1 MKLIVQ
7 IPCHNEAPFLEA
19 TLRDVPRSIPGV
31 DEIEFLVVDD
41 GSTDET
47 AAAAVRAGVRHVV
60 RFRHR
65 RGLAQAFMAGLDA
78 SLRAGA
84 DIIVNTDA
92 DNQYCGADIPPLI
105 APILRGEADMVIGDR
120 DIAGTP
126 HFSPLKKALQRWGSW
141 AVRRISGTDIPDCTS
156 GFRAYNRE
164 AALRI
169 NIVSQFTYTLESII
183 QGGKKNLAI
192 AHVPVRTNSETR
204 ESRLFSNMREYVK
217 RSLSTMVRIY
227 TMYESFKVFIIIGSC
242 LLVPGAALAARFL
255 YFYFTSGGAGHI
267 QSLIFAAIFTIVGFQ
282 VLLIGLVADI
292 ISSNRRLIEDA
303 LYRIRRMELR
313 GGTGSRG
320 RGREGGGGE

>member
-1 MKLIVQ
+1 MKLVVQ
-7 IPCHNEAPFLEA
+7 IPCYNEEECLAS
-19 TLRDVPRSIPGV
+19 TLRDIPRGIPGV
-31 DEIEFLVVDD
+31 DEIEVLVVDD
-41 GSTDET
+41 GSTDQT
-47 AAAAVRAGVRHVV
+47 AKVAREANVRHLV
-60 RFRHR
+60 RFRGHK
-65 RGLAQAFMAGLDA
+65 GLAQAFMAGLDA

-92 DNQYCGADIPPLI
+92 DNQYCGADIPSLI
-105 APILRGEADMVIGDR
+105 KPILDGEADMVVGDR
-120 DIAGTP
+120 RIDEVP
-126 HFSPLKKALQRWGSW
+126 RFSPLKRFLQRWGSW

-192 AHVPVRTNSETR
+192 SHVPVRTNREAR
-204 ESRLFSNMREYVK
+204 ESRLFASMGEYVK

-227 TMYESFKVFIIIGSC
+227 TMYEAFKVFIFIGTSALGVGA
-242 LLVPGAALAARFL
+242 LLALRFL
-255 YFYFTSGGAGHI
+255 FFYFTGGGQGHV

-292 ISSNRRLIEDA
+292 ISSNRRLIEDT
-303 LYRIRRMELR
+303 LYRVRKIEL
-313 GGTGSRG
+313 
-320 RGREGGGGE
+320 GGGPRPVR

>member
-7 IPCHNEAPFLEA
+7 IPCYNEEPYLAT
-19 TLRDVPRSIPGV
+19 TLRDIPRAIPGI
-31 DEIEFLVVDD
+31 DEIEILVIDD
-41 GSTDET
+41 GSTDRT
-47 AAAAVRAGVRHVV
+47 AEVARKAGVRHCV
-60 RFRHR
+60 RFRTR
-65 RGLAQAFMAGLDA
+65 KGLAQAFMAGLDA

-84 DIIVNTDA
+84 DLIVNTDA
-92 DNQYCGADIPPLI
+92 DNQYCGADIPALI
-105 APILRGEADMVIGDR
+105 KPILDGDADMVVGDR
-120 DIAGTP
+120 GIDEAP
-126 HFSPLKKALQRWGSW
+126 QFSPLKKFLQRWGSW

-192 AHVPVRTNSETR
+192 AHVPVRTNTETR
-204 ESRLFSNMREYVK
+204 ESRLFSSMGEYVK

-227 TMYESFKVFIIIGSC
+227 TMYEAFKVFTFIGTSFLALGA
-242 LLVPGAALAARFL
+242 LLALRFL
-255 YFYFTSGGAGHI
+255 FFYVTGSGQGHL
-267 QSLIFAAIFTIVGFQ
+267 QSLIFAAIFTITGFQ

-303 LYRIRRMELR
+303 LYRIRRMEL
-313 GGTGSRG
+313 GMKP
-320 RGREGGGGE
+320 

>member
-7 IPCHNEAPFLEA
+7 IPCYNEEACLAA
-19 TLRDVPRSIPGV
+19 TLREIPRAIPGV
-31 DEIEFLVVDD
+31 DTIEILVVDD
-41 GSTDET
+41 GSTDRT
-47 AAAAVRAGVRHVV
+47 ALVAREAGVRHLV
-60 RFRHR
+60 RFRGH

-92 DNQYCGADIPPLI
+92 DNQYPGAEIPGLI
-105 APILRGEADMVIGDR
+105 RPIMEGEADMVVGDR
-120 DIAGTP
+120 MIDKLTR
-126 HFSPLKKALQRWGSW
+126 FSPLKRFLQRWGSW
-141 AVRRISGTDIPDCTS
+141 AVRRISGTAIPDCTS

-192 AHVPVRTNSETR
+192 VHVPVRSNAETR
-204 ESRLFSNMREYVK
+204 ESRLFSSMGEYVK

-227 TMYESFKVFIIIGSC
+227 AMYEAFKVFIIIGA
-242 LLVPGAALAARFL
+242 LPLAAGALLAARFL
-255 YFYFTSGGAGHI
+255 VLYAAGRGQGHL
-267 QSLIFAAIFTIVGFQ
+267 QSLIFAAVFIIIGFQ

-292 ISSNRRLIEDA
+292 ISSNRRLIEDT
-303 LYRIRRMELR
+303 LYRLRKMELTA
-313 GGTGSRG
+313 GPGNKP
-320 RGREGGGGE
+320 

>member
-7 IPCHNEAPFLEA
+7 IPCYNEEAYLAA
-19 TLRDVPRSIPGV
+19 TLRDIPREIPGI
-31 DEIEFLVVDD
+31 DEIEILVIDD
-41 GSTDET
+41 GSTDRT
-47 AAAAVRAGVRHVV
+47 AEVARKAGVRHCV
-60 RFRHR
+60 RFRNR
-65 RGLAQAFMAGLDA
+65 KGLAQAFMAGLDA

-84 DIIVNTDA
+84 DLIVNTDA
-92 DNQYCGADIPPLI
+92 DNQYCGADIPVLI
-105 APILRGEADMVIGDR
+105 RPILEGDADMVVGDR
-120 DIAGTP
+120 RIDKATQ
-126 HFSPLKKALQRWGSW
+126 FSPLKKFLQRWGSW

-192 AHVPVRTNSETR
+192 SHVPVRTNTETR
-204 ESRLFSNMREYVK
+204 ESRLFSSMGEYVK

-227 TMYESFKVFIIIGSC
+227 TMYEAFKVFIVIGTSFLALGG
-242 LLVPGAALAARFL
+242 LLALRFL
-255 YFYFTSGGAGHI
+255 FFYVTGSGQGHL
-267 QSLIFAAIFTIVGFQ
+267 QSLIFAAIFTIIGFQ

-303 LYRIRRMELR
+303 LYRIRRMEL
-313 GGTGSRG
+313 G
-320 RGREGGGGE
+320 RKL